1 MTELSSPELLNIQKV
16 SNEDILEAKGI
27 SDYFDKI
34 DPELLEKRVIMG
46 KHKKKPNFTI
56 G

>member
-1 MTELSSPELLNIQKV
+1 MTELASPELLNIQKV

-27 SDYFDKI
+27 AEYFDRI
-34 DPELLEKRVIMG
+34 DPEVLEKRTIMG
-46 KHKKKPNFTI
+46 KRRRYFMFTL